1 MKKLVYISGP
11 IACALIPIAYLF
23 KKLHWPGAAVIL
35 VVGVAVFSLIF
46 IPTLAKYLYD
56 KDK

>member
-11 IACALIPIAYLF
+11 IACGLIPIAYLF
-23 KKLHWPGAAVIL
+23 KKMHWPGASIIL
-35 VVGVAVFSLIF
+35 VVGVAIFSFVFV
-46 IPTLAKYLYD
+46 PTLAKYLYN